1 MTVKSI
7 KLYKSEEYKNS
18 KGKIQ
23 KYVSI
28 KNSFFSGFGEVY
40 FNSINKN
47 SHKGWNLHKK
57 ATCFLSVASGSV
69 KFQIKDEKFKLIKN
83 VIINKKNHKCIQIP
97 PGIWF
102 SFKAMGQ
109 DSVVINSINLK
120 HQSKETR
127 KMPI

>member
-47 SHKGWNLHKK
+47 SHKGWNSIKK
-57 ATCFLSVASGSV
+57 EYLSYQMYFW
-69 KFQIKDEKFKLIKN
+69 K
-83 VIINKKNHKCIQIP
+83 
-97 PGIWF
+97 
-102 SFKAMGQ
+102 SFI
-109 DSVVINSINLK
+109 SFY
-120 HQSKETR
+120 
-127 KMPI
+127 